1 LNTKTDFK
9 ESNMLI
15 EKHDLVHELP
25 EYRETIHNLKMSNH
39 HFSRLFEEYHEV
51 DHEIHRIETD
61 GGNTSDEYLRERKKK
76 RLQLKDELFQ
86 MIKNS

>member
-1 LNTKTDFK
+1 
-9 ESNMLI
+9 MPI

-39 HFSRLFEEYHEV
+39 YFSRLFGEYHEV

-61 GGNTSDEYLRERKKK
+61 GGNTSDEYLHERKKK